1 MATFWITG
9 ASGAIGSALAR
20 RLARQG
26 HALALSG
33 RRQDALDVLAS
44 ELDVPHVLLTGDLS
58 QPGIADAQLSQ
69 AITALGPLDGFAHAV
84 GSTLIRPLHLT
95 RDDDLAS
102 LMAVNYFSAAYA
114 LRGFVQQ
121 ARSQRR
127 PGAAVLI
134 GSLVAEA
141 GFPNHEGIAA
151 AKAAVAALALST
163 AASYADKGIR
173 VNCVHPGLTVSPLTA
188 RLTGTPETAARQAR
202 INPMQRLGQPD
213 DIAALMA
220 FLLSADAGWI
230 TGQQIGVDG
239 GHARIH
245 PLPRD

>member
-1 MATFWITG
+1 MATYWITG
-9 ASGAIGSALAR
+9 ASGAIGTALAR
-20 RLARQG
+20 RLAAQG

-33 RRQDALDVLAS
+33 RRQDALAALAGS
-44 ELDVPHVLLTGDLS
+44 LDVPHVVLTGDLAS
-58 QPGIADAQLSQ
+58 PGAADAQLN
-69 AITALGPLDGFAHAV
+69 AAVEALGPLDGLAHGV

-102 LMAVNYFSAAYA
+102 LMQVNYFSAAYA
-114 LRGFVQQ
+114 LRAFVRH

-173 VNCVHPGLTVSPLTA
+173 VNCVHPGLTMSALTA
-188 RLTGTPETAARQAR
+188 RLTGTPESAARQAR

-213 DIAALMA
+213 DSAALIA
-220 FLLSADAGWI
+220 FLLSPDAGWI